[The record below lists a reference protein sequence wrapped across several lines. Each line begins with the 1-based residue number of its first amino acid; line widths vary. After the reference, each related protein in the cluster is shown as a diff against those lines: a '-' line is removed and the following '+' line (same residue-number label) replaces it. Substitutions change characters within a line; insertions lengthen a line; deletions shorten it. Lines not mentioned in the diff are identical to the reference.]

1 MRNPPCEPADRKVRV
16 ELLAIEEEQ
25 EKRERDAKGGVGEVG
40 ERGSRRSSDEFSL
53 ATLEDASERISVW
66 DGENNFAS
74 LYLRPEFSSEFNIW
88 VRREESS

>member
-25 EKRERDAKGGVGEVG
+25 EKKGGVGEVG